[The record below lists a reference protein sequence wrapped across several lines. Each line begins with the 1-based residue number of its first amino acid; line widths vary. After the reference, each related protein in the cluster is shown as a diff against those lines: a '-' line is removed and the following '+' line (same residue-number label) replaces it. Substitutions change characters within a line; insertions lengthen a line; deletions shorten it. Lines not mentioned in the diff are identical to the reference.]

1 MFYEKLGKREV
12 SILHDYLKLWTRSIE
27 ELLLKLRD
35 TLPGDGMIGEV
46 HYWRD
51 MARVLEAITDELR
64 QPFVEVVVQILQAA
78 VDAEKDK
85 GLESDLSKFL
95 NEKSRAVKGIKE
107 AKWNNKYMKIIEN
120 PVKTIEQ
127 AKELKD
133 IVMNISALMKSLHS
147 IYKTSN
153 FYKESRIVSFVDRL
167 LECMQ

>member
-1 MFYEKLGKREV
+1 
-12 SILHDYLKLWTRSIE
+12 
-27 ELLLKLRD
+27 
-35 TLPGDGMIGEV
+35 MIGEV

-85 GLESDLSKFL
+85 GLENDLSKFL
-95 NEKSRAVKGIKE
+95 NEKSRAVKGLKE